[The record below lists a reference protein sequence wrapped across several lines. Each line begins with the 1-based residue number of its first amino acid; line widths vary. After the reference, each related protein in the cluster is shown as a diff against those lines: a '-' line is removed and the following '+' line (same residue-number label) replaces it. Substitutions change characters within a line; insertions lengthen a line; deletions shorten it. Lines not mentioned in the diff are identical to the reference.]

1 MKYTIEGFSQE
12 KLHELKLNAA
22 DALILRWFLDFAAC
36 GRMKRLVQENE
47 NHEKNVYYWVNY
59 QAIIEELPILEI
71 SNTKSIAN
79 RFNKY
84 VELGLL
90 EKIVHSGGANGL
102 QTFYAITE
110 TCLGIEYST
119 VPAANQIKHQ
129 ESEIK
134 SKKSDKNVKAE
145 KNNPTEKELENTQ
158 NDTVNPVIHGLESNF
173 QSATEWNQTSSPE
186 VGVESNF
193 QSGVES
199 NFQSVYINS
208 STINS
213 STTLSYPSEPDNSE
227 RELIL
232 KNAVK
237 DFFDGSLAMFS
248 DDLIPK
254 LLKLT
259 EELELSKLQPY
270 VKYTWLLIKTQKPV
284 KPHGMFYKFILQKN
298 TLDSFVTSLTG
309 NIPKSYAQWTCPIC
323 SSKNSI
329 TDDCPV
335 CDVQYSLRNDSKHL
349 FIKRQLFELPEGRRR
364 LFKEELTEII
374 NNGDF
379 KSYNSKLHALY
390 QKFEIKED
398 DACQT
403 I

>member
-1 MKYTIEGFSQE
+1 MKYTIEGFSQA
-12 KLHELKLNAA
+12 KLHEMKLNAS

-71 SNTKSIAN
+71 TNTKSIAN

-110 TCLGIEYST
+110 KCLELEYST
-119 VPAANQIKHQ
+119 VPAAEKIKHQ
-129 ESEIK
+129 ESEVK
-134 SKKSDKNVKAE
+134 SKETKNLTVN
-145 KNNPTEKELENTQ
+145 KNNSDNQSESIQK
-158 NDTVNPVIHGLESNF
+158 DTVTPIIHGLESNF
-173 QSATEWNQTSSPE
+173 QSVTEWNQTSSPE
-186 VGVESNF
+186 VGLESNF
-193 QSGVES
+193 QSGLES

-208 STINS
+208 STKNS
-213 STTLSYPSEPDNSE
+213 SITLSNPSAEEKSE
-227 RELIL
+227 RETVLT
-232 KNAVK
+232 NAVK
-237 DFFDGSLAMFS
+237 DFFEGSLALFS

-254 LLKLT
+254 LVKLT
-259 EELELSKLQPY
+259 AELDVSKLQPY
-270 VKYTWLLIKTQKPV
+270 VKYTWLLIKSQKPS
-284 KPHGMFYKFILQKN
+284 KPHGMFYKFILQSN
-298 TLDSFVTSLTG
+298 TLDSFITSLAG
-309 NIPKSYAQWTCPIC
+309 SNVKSYTKWTCPIC

-335 CDVQYSLRNDSKHL
+335 CDVQYSLRNDPKHL

-364 LFKEELTEII
+364 LFKEELTEITHD
-374 NNGDF
+374 GDF
-379 KSYNSKLHALY
+379 KSYNTKLHTLY
-390 QKFEIKED
+390 QRFGIKEED
-398 DACQT
+398 TCQT